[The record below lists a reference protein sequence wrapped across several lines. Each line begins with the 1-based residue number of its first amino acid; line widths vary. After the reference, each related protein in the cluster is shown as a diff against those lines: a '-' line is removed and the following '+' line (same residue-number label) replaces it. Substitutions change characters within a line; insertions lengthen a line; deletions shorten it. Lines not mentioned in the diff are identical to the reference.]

1 MARERRVSW
10 DEVTLRARRLLDQ
23 HGPGLRYW
31 GIPRGGNYVAAVL
44 AGLGATVTTEAA
56 SADLAV
62 DDILDS
68 GRTAERIRGLHGIET
83 VALFDKV
90 AEGFDEWL
98 VFPWEAELELD
109 AHDTVTRLI
118 QQIGDDPSRD
128 GLRGTPERVVRG
140 WAEQFSGY
148 RQPVED
154 GAAAAGAPPGV
165 VGGPVGPTRVVVVR
179 GLEVRSTCEGH
190 LQPFSGS
197 LVLAYALDGRA
208 RDGGGIGAAQLA
220 GVVETYA
227 RRLTT
232 QQRLTAQ
239 VAEAIVASGWA
250 RAVLARS
257 TAVHHCAGASRDCGA
272 GEARTVEAVGVAG
285 GVADAVVESQLR
297 EAMK

>member
-10 DEVTLRARRLLDQ
+10 DEVTLRARRLLEQ

-44 AGLGATVTTEAA
+44 AGLGATVTTDGA

-68 GRTAERIRGLHGIET
+68 GRTAGRIRELHGIET

-90 AEGFDEWL
+90 AEGFEEWL

-148 RQPVED
+148 RQRVED
-154 GAAAAGAPPGV
+154 GAAAAGAPPEV
-165 VGGPVGPTRVVVVR
+165 AAGPVGPRRVVVVR
-179 GLEVRSTCEGH
+179 GLEFWSTCEGH

-197 LVLAYALDGRA
+197 LDLAYTADGRA

-257 TAVHHCAGASRDCGA
+257 TAVHHCLGASRDCGA
-272 GEARTVEAVGVAG
+272 GELRTVEAVGAAG

>member
-10 DEVTLRARRLLDQ
+10 DEVTLRARLLLEQ
-23 HGPGLRYW
+23 HGRGLRYW

-44 AGLGATVTTEAA
+44 AGLGATVTTDAA

-90 AEGFDEWL
+90 AEGFEEWL

-128 GLRGTPERVVRG
+128 GLRGTPERVVQG

-148 RQPVED
+148 RRGVEG
-154 GAAAAGAPPGV
+154 GAAGGEAPAGVAAE
-165 VGGPVGPTRVVVVR
+165 PVGPTSMVVVR
-179 GLEVRSTCEGH
+179 GLEFRSTCEGH
-190 LQPFSGS
+190 LQPFSGT
-197 LVLAYALDGRA
+197 LDLACAVNGS
-208 RDGGGIGAAQLA
+208 GIGAAQLA
-220 GVVETYA
+220 GVVETHA
-227 RRLTT
+227 RRLTS
-232 QQRLTAQ
+232 QQRLTAE

-257 TAVHHCAGASRDCGA
+257 TAVHHCVGASGDCGA
-272 GEARTVEAVGVAG
+272 GELRTVEAVGAADG
-285 GVADAVVESQLR
+285 AADAVVESRLR
-297 EAMK
+297 EAIR

>member
-10 DEVTLRARRLLDQ
+10 DEVTLRARRLLEQ

-44 AGLGATVTTEAA
+44 AGLGATVTTDAG

-68 GRTAERIRGLHGIET
+68 GRTAERIRGLHGIDT

-90 AEGFDEWL
+90 AEGFEEWL
-98 VFPWEAELELD
+98 VFPWEGELELD

-148 RQPVED
+148 RQRVED
-154 GAAAAGAPPGV
+154 GAAAAGAPPGSWRDRSDRRAWLSC
-165 VGGPVGPTRVVVVR
+165 GAWRFGPRVR
-179 GLEVRSTCEGH
+179 DICSPSAARWTSRTQWMGAGLELPSSRVWWRRT
-190 LQPFSGS
+190 
-197 LVLAYALDGRA
+197 
-208 RDGGGIGAAQLA
+208 RDGS
-220 GVVETYA
+220 
-227 RRLTT
+227 RLS
-232 QQRLTAQ
+232 
-239 VAEAIVASGWA
+239 SG
-250 RAVLARS
+250 
-257 TAVHHCAGASRDCGA
+257 
-272 GEARTVEAVGVAG
+272 
-285 GVADAVVESQLR
+285 
-297 EAMK
+297 